1 MKRIAII
8 GAGLAGLTC
17 GKALQQAGHDV
28 VIFEKS
34 RGIGGRLA
42 TRRAEPFYFDH
53 GVAAFTAS
61 DDDFQGFVNQLL
73 AEGVVAVWAVDQA
86 TPDNSFVST
95 VSTKPHSVPRVSDC
109 YSDYYVGIPAMNAI
123 GKHLARGLTVQRNTR
138 VASIIDHHP
147 IFNSWELL
155 TDKGETLGQ
164 FDWIISAMPVEQ
176 AKSFAQTSLHTK
188 VLNKY
193 ALMPCSVLMLG
204 FDTPLALDYEYAKIE
219 GEDIDKIIVNSAK
232 PHRKGGY
239 SLVIHS
245 TPAWTNRHIEEDK
258 TACINHLTQAASQ
271 ILGIDLSTAAH
282 KDIHHWRYATGEA
295 VNLPSGDHQLGYL
308 LDSDQNIGVCGD
320 WLLKGDVESAYLSG
334 QKLAKAIIGLLKSE

>member
-61 DDDFQGFVNQLL
+61 DDDFQSFVNQLL
-73 AEGVVAVWAVDQA
+73 AEGVIAVWAVNQA
-86 TPDNSFVST
+86 TPDNSLI
-95 VSTKPHSVPRVSDC
+95 STKPQSMPRVSDC

-123 GKHLARGLTVQRNTR
+123 GKHLASGLTVQRNTR

-155 TDKGETLGQ
+155 SDKGETLGQ

-176 AKSFAQTSLHTK
+176 AKS
-188 VLNKY
+188 
-193 ALMPCSVLMLG
+193 
-204 FDTPLALDYEYAKIE
+204 
-219 GEDIDKIIVNSAK
+219 
-232 PHRKGGY
+232 
-239 SLVIHS
+239 
-245 TPAWTNRHIEEDK
+245 
-258 TACINHLTQAASQ
+258 
-271 ILGIDLSTAAH
+271 
-282 KDIHHWRYATGEA
+282 
-295 VNLPSGDHQLGYL
+295 
-308 LDSDQNIGVCGD
+308 
-320 WLLKGDVESAYLSG
+320 
-334 QKLAKAIIGLLKSE
+334 

>member
-73 AEGVVAVWAVDQA
+73 TEGVVAVWAVDQA
-86 TPDNSFVST
+86 IPDNHV
-95 VSTKPHSVPRVSDC
+95 VSTKPHSMPKV
-109 YSDYYVGIPAMNAI
+109 SDYYVGIPAMNAI

-155 TDKGETLGQ
+155 SDKGETLGQ
-164 FDWIISAMPVEQ
+164 FAWIISAMPVEQ

-193 ALMPCSVLMLG
+193 ALMPSSVLMLG
-204 FDTPLALDYEYAKIE
+204 FDTPLVLDYEYTKIE

-232 PHRKGGY
+232 PHREGGY
-239 SLVIHS
+239 NLVIHS

-295 VNLPSGDHQLGYL
+295 VNPQSGDHQLGYL
-308 LDSDQNIGVCGD
+308 LDSDQKIGVCGD
-320 WLLKGDVESAYLSG
+320 WLIKGDVESAYLSG
-334 QKLAKAIIGLLKSE
+334 EKLAKAMIELLKSE